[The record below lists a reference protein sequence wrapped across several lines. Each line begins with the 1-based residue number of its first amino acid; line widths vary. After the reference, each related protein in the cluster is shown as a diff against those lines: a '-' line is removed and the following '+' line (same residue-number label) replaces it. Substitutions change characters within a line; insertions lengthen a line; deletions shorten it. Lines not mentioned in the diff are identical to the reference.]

1 MNWVSFLLAAL
12 LIASITTVNAQQR
25 VLNINGQ
32 DRLRLRDLHLTFEQK
47 KRLALLIQRER
58 MQYYLNQ
65 KELNDILTEKQ
76 KALLLE
82 WRNRREGNKSD
93 SVVSKQ

>member
-12 LIASITTVNAQQR
+12 LGAGITTANAQQR
-25 VLNINGQ
+25 VLNLNGQ

-65 KELNDILTEKQ
+65 KELNDILTPKQ
-76 KALLLE
+76 KELLIR
-82 WRNRREGNKSD
+82 WREQRKNSD
-93 SVVSKQ
+93 STEVRH